1 MIRRDMVETIVV
13 EALRWACLTPAR
25 WLGRVRDYHEVEL
38 YRAVRVLGAIADAL
52 EIYTTERVRDEA
64 VAEVLEAIRLRVL
77 RAGERL
83 QARVRKSAR

>member
-1 MIRRDMVETIVV
+1 MVRKDMVEAIVV
-13 EALRWACLTPAR
+13 EALRGVLLTPGR
-25 WLGRVRDYHEVEL
+25 WLARVREAREAEL
-38 YRAVRVLGAIADAL
+38 YRAERVLGAIADAL
-52 EIYTTERVRDEA
+52 EIYATERVRDEA